1 MRLHYLQRS
10 QFFAP
15 GRFPV
20 KVLTALTQAMLS
32 HHFSPGDT
40 LYHQGSVPLAQMYF
54 VHSGVVESR
63 LSMDVET
70 TVDSSGATQ
79 RHFIPS
85 TGVHAADATRMK
97 ESNRQGWNAVKNAL
111 KTFKFGSIKKT
122 SSRGTDLQDA
132 PRSTTTL
139 VLCTFEQ
146 GSCFGEFALM
156 LGRKAHTSTTAS
168 MYCEVQWHCRLFVLG
183 FTRGCTKRILPKI
196 ICSELKVYFVRACHG
211 RF

>member
-85 TGVHAADATRMK
+85 TGVH
-97 ESNRQGWNAVKNAL
+97 E
-111 KTFKFGSIKKT
+111 
-122 SSRGTDLQDA
+122 DA